1 MGRNANYGDYS
12 KAARMPGFSHYLSDL
27 TMKKILISDKLAE
40 DGINFLNE
48 QDDIQIHTQT
58 GLNEDALCEIIPDFD
73 ALLIRSDTQVTGKVL
88 KAAKNLKVVG
98 RAGIGV
104 DNVDLNVAMEQGI
117 IVMNTPDAN
126 ATTTAELAI
135 AHMFS
140 LSRNLPVANQSVR
153 EGRWERSKLMG
164 AEITHKTLAILGF
177 GTIGRIVAQ
186 RGNGLGMRVIAY
198 DPFVAPEIFDKY
210 GAKMVDLET
219 LLKQADYLTLHCPLL
234 EKTRNIIGR
243 AQLAM
248 MKKSARLINCAR
260 GGLVDESALY
270 DALKEGRIAGAALD
284 VYEQE
289 PPKDSPLL
297 ELDNIVF
304 TPHLGASTK
313 EAQVAVSVE
322 IARQVVKYLQTGEA
336 INALNLPRLSGEE
349 LKKLQP
355 FLNLARILGKV
366 LAGLMDCPIEK
377 FEVAVFGKAA
387 QVKIRPI
394 STEALVGLLAGQ
406 FDTPVNGVNVENIA
420 KRQGIALIESQTEE
434 SEGYQ
439 SLIRITGHCVDKSI
453 SLAGTLLGDHHP
465 RLVSINHFEIEVV
478 PEGVLLIT
486 RHDDRPGVIAAISSI
501 LGAANINITRMQ
513 VSVADEKQL
522 AMMVISVSE
531 PLNEN
536 LLKAVCDVPAV
547 HTARLI
553 VL

>member
-1 MGRNANYGDYS
+1 
-12 KAARMPGFSHYLSDL
+12 
-27 TMKKILISDKLAE
+27 MKKILVSDKLAD

-48 QDDIQIHTQT
+48 QDGIQIHIQT
-58 GLNEDALCEIIPDFD
+58 GLSEEALCEIIPDYD
-73 ALLIRSDTQVTGKVL
+73 ALLIRSDTQVTARVL

-104 DNVDLNVAMEQGI
+104 DNVDLAVAMEQGI

-140 LSRNLPVANQSVR
+140 LSRNLPIANQSVR
-153 EGRWERSKLMG
+153 EGKWERSKLMG
-164 AEITHKTLAILGF
+164 AEISHKTLAILGF

-186 RGNGLGMRVIAY
+186 RGIGLGMRVIAH
-198 DPFVAPEIFDKY
+198 DPFVAPEIFEKY
-210 GAKMVDLET
+210 GAEMVDLDT
-219 LLKQADYLTLHCPLL
+219 LVKQADYLTLHCPLL

-243 AQLAM
+243 EQFAL

-260 GGLVDESALY
+260 GGLVDEAGLY

-284 VYEQE
+284 VYEHE

-297 ELDNIVF
+297 ELSNVVF

-336 INALNLPRLSGEE
+336 VNALNLPRLSAEE
-349 LKKLQP
+349 LKQAQP
-355 FLNLARILGKV
+355 FMNLAHILGKV
-366 LAGLMDCPIEK
+366 LLGLIDQPIQK
-377 FEVAVFGKAA
+377 LEVAVYGKAA
-387 QVKIRPI
+387 LGKIRPI
-394 STEALVGLLAGQ
+394 SSEAMVGLLSGQ
-406 FDTPVNGVNVENIA
+406 FSTPVNRVNVENIA
-420 KRQGIALIESQTEE
+420 KRQGITLIESQSEE

-439 SLIRITGHCVDKSI
+439 SLIKITGHCADKSV
-453 SLAGTLLGDHHP
+453 SLAGTLLGHHHP

-478 PEGVLLIT
+478 PEGALLIT
-486 RHDDRPGVIAAISSI
+486 RHDDKPGVIAAISSI
-501 LGAANINITRMQ
+501 LGVSNINITRMQ
-513 VSVADEKQL
+513 VSVADQNQS
-522 AMMVISVSE
+522 AMMVISVSD
-531 PLNEN
+531 PLNEQV
-536 LLKAVCDVPAV
+536 LKAVCDVTAV
-547 HTARLI
+547 HSARQI

>member
-1 MGRNANYGDYS
+1 M
-12 KAARMPGFSHYLSDL
+12 M
-27 TMKKILISDKLAE
+27 MKKVLISDKLAD

-48 QDDIQIHTQT
+48 QDDIQIHIQT
-58 GLNEDALCEIIPDFD
+58 GLTEDELCEIIPDYD
-73 ALLIRSDTQVTGKVL
+73 ALLIRSDTQVTAKVL
-88 KAAKNLKVVG
+88 KAATKLKVVG

-104 DNVDLNVAMEQGI
+104 DNVDLAVAMEQGI

-140 LSRNLPVANQSVR
+140 LSRNLPIANQSVR
-153 EGRWERSKLMG
+153 DGKWERSKLVG

-198 DPFVAPEIFDKY
+198 DPFVAPEIFENY
-210 GAKMVDLET
+210 AAEMVDLET
-219 LLKQADYLTLHCPLL
+219 LVKQADYLTLHCPLL
-234 EKTRNIIGR
+234 EKTRNVIGR
-243 AQLAM
+243 DQLAM

-260 GGLVDESALY
+260 GGLVDEAALY

-297 ELDNIVF
+297 GLSNVVF

-336 INALNLPRLSGEE
+336 INALNLPRLSADE
-349 LKKLQP
+349 LKHAQP
-355 FLNLARILGKV
+355 FMNLANILGKV
-366 LAGLMDCPIEK
+366 LAGLIEQPIQK
-377 FEVAVFGKAA
+377 LEVAVFGKAA
-387 QVKIRPI
+387 VGKVRPI
-394 STEALVGLLAGQ
+394 SSEAMVGLLAGQ
-406 FDTPVNGVNVENIA
+406 FSTPVNRVNVENIA
-420 KRQGIALIESQTEE
+420 KRQGITLIESQTEQ

-439 SLIRITGHCVDKSI
+439 SLIKITGHCIDKSV
-453 SLAGTLLGDHHP
+453 SLSGTLLGDHHP

-478 PEGVLLIT
+478 PEGALLVT
-486 RHDDRPGVIAAISSI
+486 RHDDKPGVIAAISSI
-501 LGAANINITRMQ
+501 LGMSNINITRMQ
-513 VSVADEKQL
+513 VSVADENQL
-522 AMMVISVSE
+522 AMMVISVSD
-531 PLNEN
+531 PLGEQV
-536 LLKAVCDVPAV
+536 LKAVCDVAAV
-547 HTARLI
+547 HTARQI

>member
-1 MGRNANYGDYS
+1 
-12 KAARMPGFSHYLSDL
+12 
-27 TMKKILISDKLAE
+27 MKKILISDKLAE

-48 QDDIQIHTQT
+48 QEGIQIHIQT
-58 GLNEDALCEIIPDFD
+58 GLSEDALCEIIPDYD
-73 ALLIRSDTQVTGKVL
+73 ALLIRSDTQVTAKVL
-88 KAAKNLKVVG
+88 KTAKRLKVVG

-104 DNVDLNVAMEQGI
+104 DNVDLAVAMEQGV

-153 EGRWERSKLMG
+153 EGKWERSKLMG
-164 AEITHKTLAILGF
+164 SEISHKTLAILGF

-198 DPFVAPEIFDKY
+198 DPFVAPEIFEKY
-210 GAKMVDLET
+210 SAEMVDLET
-219 LLKQADYLTLHCPLL
+219 LVKQADYLTLHCPLL

-243 AQLAM
+243 EQLAL

-260 GGLVDESALY
+260 GGLVDETALY
-270 DALKEGRIAGAALD
+270 EALSEGRIAGAALD

-297 ELDNIVF
+297 TLPNVVF
-304 TPHLGASTK
+304 TPHLGASTR

-336 INALNLPRLSGEE
+336 INALNLPRLSAEE
-349 LKKLQP
+349 LKHAQP
-355 FLNLARILGKV
+355 FMNLANILGKV
-366 LAGLMDCPIEK
+366 MFGLLDQPVQK
-377 FEVAVFGKAA
+377 LEVTVYGKAA
-387 QVKIRPI
+387 LGKIRPI
-394 STEALVGLLAGQ
+394 SSEAMVGLLKGQ
-406 FDTPVNGVNVENIA
+406 FSTPVNRVNVENIA
-420 KRQGIALIESQTEE
+420 KRQGITLIESQTEE

-439 SLIRITGHCVDKSI
+439 SLIRITGHCLDKTL

-478 PEGVLLIT
+478 PEGVLIVT
-486 RHDDRPGVIAAISSI
+486 RHDDKPGVIAAISSV

-513 VSVADEKQL
+513 VGVADGNQH
-522 AMMVISVSE
+522 AMMVISVSD
-531 PLNEN
+531 PLNDSV
-536 LLKAVCDVPAV
+536 LKAVCDVPAV
-547 HTARLI
+547 HSARQI